1 MCQSRTS
8 SSDLVIDI
16 SKTIDDSVDAVEALP
31 F

>member
-1 MCQSRTS
+1 MCQVRTS

-16 SKTIDDSVDAVEALP
+16 SRTVDDSVDVAEASI